1 MSWTRGPLRTPGLDS
16 MELCPLVSLDN
27 VPLIRLS
34 SDLPEFHDFTIQ
46 SKRIGGTGDVE
57 MKERLLI
64 GLNNASATKTV
75 FAEARFHFY
84 LALYYDNRRP
94 PENMFDSVKSLNM
107 KPVSTSQSFC

>member
-64 GLNNASATKTV
+64 GLNNAAFISI
-75 FAEARFHFY
+75 
-84 LALYYDNRRP
+84 LLYITTTGDRP
-94 PENMFDSVKSLNM
+94 RTCSIV
-107 KPVSTSQSFC
+107 